1 MSDWINA
8 VGGVMLLCIPL
19 SLMLVLPRNHKPTG
33 VWFGLTLRSFLG
45 LWAFAYFI
53 VLLFASVFFAGVG
66 GVYLL
71 MEAFR

>member
-1 MSDWINA
+1 MSDILQA
-8 VGGVMLLCIPL
+8 VGGVMLLCIPV
-19 SLMLVLPRNHKPTG
+19 SLMFVLPRDHEPVG

-53 VLLFASVFFAGVG
+53 VLLFVSVFFAGVG

-71 MEAFR
+71 LKAF